1 VTLRGPPLDRDRA
14 SAAEPRS
21 SSGPPGGPGQPPALA
36 PRPTPGATAPPAER
50 RVPFLGRVVD
60 VREGEGGGLAR
71 GFVYFFTLLYGYY
84 LIRPIREEMGIRG
97 GVTKL
102 HWLFTATFVV
112 MLVAVPLYSALVA
125 RVPRRRAVPWVYR
138 FFVLNLLAYW
148 ALARADVAAVWM
160 ARAFY
165 VWVSVYNLFVVSVFW
180 SLLADVFTPGQGK
193 RLFGFVSAGGTAGAL
208 LGSATVTWL
217 SVHLS
222 IGTLVLLSAA
232 SLEIAAQCASGLS
245 RWAQRAPA
253 PGVEAAARREA
264 GALGGSAWSG
274 FSAVVRSRYLLGVA
288 LQIVLFSVGST
299 FLYLNLVRTVGAVFP
314 DTASRLALFA
324 KVDLAVNVL
333 ALATGSLGTGRFI
346 AATGLGAALAAV
358 PALTAVGY
366 GIAALSPGVWT
377 LGAFQTLRR
386 GLHFAVDRPAREV
399 LFTVVPREDKYKA
412 KSFVDTFV
420 YRGSDAMSSS
430 MHAGLAALGLAIPA
444 LSVAAIPFAVASFA
458 LALWLAR
465 RERRLEEERR

>member
-1 VTLRGPPLDRDRA
+1 
-14 SAAEPRS
+14 
-21 SSGPPGGPGQPPALA
+21 
-36 PRPTPGATAPPAER
+36 
-50 RVPFLGRVVD
+50 VVD
-60 VREGEGGGLAR
+60 VREGEAGGLLRA
-71 GFVYFFTLLYGYY
+71 FLYFFTLLYGYY
-84 LIRPIREEMGIRG
+84 LVRPVREEMGIRG
-97 GVTKL
+97 DVTKL
-102 HWLFTATFVV
+102 HWLFNTTFLV

-148 ALARADVAAVWM
+148 ALVRADIAAVWM

-193 RLFGFVSAGGTAGAL
+193 RLFGFVGAGGTAGAL
-208 LGSATVTWL
+208 LGSATVAWL
-217 SVHLS
+217 SHLS
-222 IGTLVLLSAA
+222 VGTLILLSAA

-245 RWAQRAPA
+245 RWARRAPS
-253 PGVEAAARREA
+253 PGEAAVPKREE
-264 GALGGSAWSG
+264 GPLGGSAWSG

-299 FLYLNLVRTVGAVFP
+299 FLYLNLVRTVAAAFP
-314 DTASRLALFA
+314 HTAARLTLFA

-333 ALATGSLGTGRFI
+333 ALATGSLATGRFI
-346 AATGLGAALAAV
+346 AATGLGGALAAV
-358 PALTAVGY
+358 PALTAAGY
-366 GIAALSPGVWT
+366 GIAALFPGVWT
-377 LGAFQTLRR
+377 LGVFQTLRR
-386 GLHFAVDRPAREV
+386 ALHFAVDRPAREV

-420 YRGSDAMSSS
+420 YRGSDAVSSS

-444 LSVAAIPFAVASFA
+444 LSVAAIPFALASFA

-465 RERRLEEERR
+465 RERNLEEGRP

>member
-1 VTLRGPPLDRDRA
+1 M
-14 SAAEPRS
+14 
-21 SSGPPGGPGQPPALA
+21 
-36 PRPTPGATAPPAER
+36 
-50 RVPFLGRVVD
+50 D
-60 VREGEGGGLAR
+60 VREGEGGGLVRA
-71 GFVYFFTLLYGYY
+71 FLYFFTLLYGYY
-84 LIRPIREEMGIRG
+84 LLRPVREEMGIRG
-97 GVTKL
+97 DVTKL
-102 HWLFTATFVV
+102 HWLFNATFVV
-112 MLVAVPLYSALVA
+112 MLVAVPIYSTLVA
-125 RVPRRRAVPWVYR
+125 RVPRRQAVPWVYR

-148 ALARADVAAVWM
+148 ALARAGIGVVWM

-208 LGSATVTWL
+208 LGSATVAWL
-217 SVHLS
+217 SAHL
-222 IGTLVLLSAA
+222 GVGKLVLLSAA

-245 RWAQRAPA
+245 RWGQRAPA
-253 PGVEAAARREA
+253 PGEEAIPKREG
-264 GALGGSAWSG
+264 GALGGSAWAG
-274 FSAVVRSRYLLGVA
+274 FTAVVRSRYLLGVA

-299 FLYLNLVRTVGAVFP
+299 FLYLNLVRTVAGAFP

-333 ALATGSLGTGRFI
+333 ALAMGSLATGRFI
-346 AATGLGAALAAV
+346 AATGLAGALAAV

-377 LGAFQTLRR
+377 LGVFQTVRR
-386 GLHFAVDRPAREV
+386 ALHFGVDRPAREV

-444 LSVAAIPFAVASFA
+444 LSIAAIPFALASLA

-465 RERRLEEERR
+465 RERSLEEQRK